1 MTATQFIPT
10 FMTSKTQSFVQY
22 AARTV
27 TDGVTSSST
36 ALTSASAVFTSLDV
50 GASVTGT
57 GIPGGATIVSVTNGT
72 TVVLS
77 ASTTATGTGVT
88 VTITRTTANAVS
100 GLSTALT
107 SAFAATAGTI
117 QVSADG
123 QVTGNAL
130 VVANDSVV
138 LSVLPANWIGF
149 NNSQW
154 AQYTP
159 VQMNG
164 SPGSVFAQYFLT

>member
-1 MTATQFIPT
+1 MTATQFLPT
-10 FMTSKTQSFVQY
+10 FMTTKVQSFVQY

-36 ALTSASAVFTSLDV
+36 ALTSATAVFTSLDV

-57 GIPGGATIVSVTNGT
+57 GIPGSTTISSLTNGT

-77 ASTTATGTGVT
+77 ASTTATATGVS

-107 SAFAATAGTI
+107 SAFAVTAGTI

-138 LSVLPANWIGF
+138 MSVVPANFLGF
-149 NNSQW
+149 NNGQW
-154 AQYTP
+154 TQYTP
-159 VQMNG
+159 TQMNG
-164 SPGSVFAQYFLT
+164 SPGSVFAQYYTS

>member
-36 ALTSASAVFTSLDV
+36 ALMSATAVFTSLDV
-50 GASVTGT
+50 GASVSGT
-57 GIPGGATIVSVTNGT
+57 GIPGATTISSVTNGT

-77 ASTTATGTGVT
+77 ASTTATATGVT

-130 VVANDSVV
+130 VVANDTSVT
-138 LSVLPANWIGF
+138 SVAPSNWLGF
-149 NNSQW
+149 NNGLW
-154 AQYTP
+154 TQYTP
-159 VQMNG
+159 AQMNG
-164 SPGSVFAQYFLT
+164 SPGSLFAQYFSS

>member
-123 QVTGNAL
+123 KVTGNAL
-130 VVANDSVV
+130 WWANDTSVT
-138 LSVLPANWIGF
+138 SVAPSNWLGF
-149 NNSQW
+149 NNGQW

-159 VQMNG
+159 AQMNG
-164 SPGSVFAQYFLT
+164 SPGSVFAQYFTS